1 MQSRVTHQW
10 SNIKF
15 NWFQIFKICTK
26 IFQNCVINIKG
37 WQCLIT
43 NICFLRFLYLFS
55 FENINIGLDFP
66 IIYKSKKSHIYYV
79 ISHYIYIYISNIL
92 LIKKSNDVINL
103 QIITKKK
110 KTQIYVNKTTINR
123 HGYTSNSTLSIQSYS
138 KPSNQYY
145 YVLLTKQAKKQMMIS
160 KTPKI

>member
-1 MQSRVTHQW
+1 MLNHQHLLFKVFVFFFFW
-10 SNIKF
+10 KYKYWTWLSHNLQIKEKSYILCNI
-15 NWFQIFKICTK
+15 T
-26 IFQNCVINIKG
+26 
-37 WQCLIT
+37 L
-43 NICFLRFLYLFS
+43 
-55 FENINIGLDFP
+55 
-66 IIYKSKKSHIYYV
+66 
-79 ISHYIYIYISNIL
+79 YIYIYISNIL

-145 YVLLTKQAKKQMMIS
+145 YVLLTKQAKNKWWFL
-160 KTPKI
+160 KHPKFNFPKLILERERVKLWKKGR